1 MELFDD
7 LIDVSP
13 DAGSISGGQQTC
25 QGCKDKEIL
34 ESGLHILN
42 YAFSVEALYEGILSV
57 LTKIVPFSDAAILMP
72 SEKNCL
78 ETVVNHAGKLNI
90 RLPSPEGAFA
100 TVLEGEAVLA
110 DDLNQLD
117 GWEKASS
124 GSTEVFS
131 SALILPLDTTD
142 EAAVILCVH
151 TDHAAFDQDHLRK
164 LKTFAPVAAQ
174 AVQWAKQRHA
184 MEQHRDHLEDL
195 VSDRTRELA
204 EQKERLAQ
212 ALDKELELNGLQRQ
226 FVSMV
231 CHEFRTPLAII
242 DGNAQQV
249 VRRHEKMQPERLL
262 GSLGKIRKSVV
273 RLTDLIESV
282 LDAARLEAG
291 SLKFEPETCRFDV
304 MIEEVCNNYRELNPN
319 YSIIPEVDELR
330 KDVFADIK
338 LMRQTISNLVG
349 NAVKYSPEGTE
360 VCVRGMM
367 ADDGGISISV
377 HDNGV
382 GIPEEELARL
392 FERFFRASTSTGIV
406 GTGIGLHL
414 VKTVVDLHGGRIDVA
429 SKPGEGSTFTMNLPG
444 QNVHPEAMS
453 Q

>member
-1 MELFDD
+1 MEIFDD
-7 LIDVSP
+7 LIEAP
-13 DAGSISGGQQTC
+13 HDAGKTSGRVHAC

-72 SEKNCL
+72 TEENCL

-117 GWEKASS
+117 GWEKVS
-124 GSTEVFS
+124 GRSAEAFS
-131 SALILPLDTTD
+131 SALILPLDTD
-142 EAAVILCVH
+142 GEPAIIICVH
-151 TDHAAFDQDHLRK
+151 INHAAFDQDHLRE

-174 AVQWAKQRHA
+174 AVQWARQRHA
-184 MEQHRDHLEDL
+184 MEQHQNHLEDL
-195 VSDRTRELA
+195 VTDRTRELGA
-204 EQKERLAQ
+204 QKERLEQ
-212 ALDKELELNGLQRQ
+212 ALHKELELSGLQRQ

-242 DGNAQQV
+242 DGSAQQV
-249 VRRHEKMQPERLL
+249 VRRHDRIKPERLL
-262 GSLGKIRKSVV
+262 GSLGKIRTAVV

-291 SLKFEPETCRFDV
+291 SLKFEPQTCRFDI
-304 MIEEVCNNYRELNPN
+304 MIEEVCSNYQELNPH
-319 YSIIPEVDELR
+319 YSIIAEVDELR
-330 KDVFADIK
+330 NEVFADIK
-338 LMRQTISNLVG
+338 LMRQAFSNLVG
-349 NAVKYSPEGTE
+349 NAIKYSPEGTE
-360 VCVRGMM
+360 VCVRSMTT
-367 ADDGGISISV
+367 DDGGVSLSV
-377 HDNGV
+377 RDNGV

-414 VKTVVDLHGGRIDVA
+414 VKTVVDLHDGRIDVA
-429 SKPGEGSTFTMNLPG
+429 SEPGEGSTFTINLPG
-444 QNVHPEAMS
+444 QNVCPGAMTH
-453 Q
+453 

>member
-1 MELFDD
+1 MELFED
-7 LIDVSP
+7 LIGVSH
-13 DAGSISGGQQTC
+13 DTGTTFGEGSTC
-25 QGCKDKEIL
+25 QGCKDREIL

-42 YAFSVEALYEGILSV
+42 YAFSIEALYEGILSV

-72 SEKNCL
+72 TEENCL

-90 RLPSPEGAFA
+90 QLPSPEGAFA
-100 TVLEGEAVLA
+100 AVLEGEAVVA
-110 DDLNQLD
+110 GDLGEFS

-124 GSTEVFS
+124 RSVGAFS
-131 SALILPLDTTD
+131 SALILPLGTAD
-142 EAAVILCVH
+142 EAAIIICVH
-151 TDHAAFDQDHLRK
+151 KDHAAFDQEHLRK

-184 MEQHRDHLEDL
+184 MERHRDHLEDL
-195 VSDRTRELA
+195 VSERTRELA

-212 ALDKELELNGLQRQ
+212 ALEKELELNGLQRQ

-249 VRRHEKMQPERLL
+249 IRRHDKMQPERLL
-262 GSLGKIRKSVV
+262 GSLGKVRKSVV

-291 SLKFEPETCRFDV
+291 SLKFEPQTCRFDT

-319 YSIIPEVDELR
+319 YPIIADIDELQH
-330 KDVFADIK
+330 DMFADIK
-338 LMRQTISNLVG
+338 LMRQVISNLVG

-360 VCVRGMM
+360 VCVSGRMT
-367 ADDGGISISV
+367 DDGGVLISV
-377 HDNGV
+377 RDNGV
-382 GIPEEELARL
+382 GIPEEELAQL
-392 FERFFRASTSTGIV
+392 FERFFRASTSVGIV

-429 SKPGEGSTFTMNLPG
+429 SKPGEGSTFTIDLPG
-444 QNVHPEAMS
+444 QEALPEAMAV
-453 Q
+453 